1 MPGGVLETRRVPEPL
16 GPPAACE
23 GAGEFLSK
31 RERHVFLLRA
41 LERAQ
46 EKLEADVL
54 FCAPPARPQA
64 RKGWEGQA
72 KGAGVDTQARE
83 RGEREENLRKMG
95 SFQLR
100 LHQMQKLLQIRT
112 AIGEVEHRLA
122 HEPELRDTGAHKAV
136 QAVRPVAARPA
147 PSAPAV
153 VTVASYEP
161 SRRDGAPGTPEREA

>member
-1 MPGGVLETRRVPEPL
+1 
-16 GPPAACE
+16 AACE

-72 KGAGVDTQARE
+72 KGAGVDAQARE

-153 VTVASYEP
+153 VTVACYEP